1 VLKDKGVASGPRY
14 IQKPSFMCEVFQ
26 KQRTFGDSRWPF
38 TLARPEAV
46 NYDRALFPGTYEAL
60 EKVLVLPWNERYT
73 EAHLDF
79 LATSIRDA
87 AALARR

>member
-1 VLKDKGVASGPRY
+1 
-14 IQKPSFMCEVFQ
+14 M
-26 KQRTFGDSRWPF
+26 
-38 TLARPEAV
+38 

-73 EAHLDF
+73 EEHLDF

-87 AALARR
+87 AALAKR